1 MTKDEV
7 KQIAHEAAV
16 ATVELLKK
24 QGLLRE
30 TAKGVLE
37 KTESDLRQYPTW
49 KGMDTPHA
57 RRMVAKIDACLKA
70 AENDPYVDTIRLFYF
85 GGLKNA
91 AVAKTICCDDRTAQ
105 RARREL
111 LKQFAAKLYP
121 EEYEKEM
128 L

>member
-1 MTKDEV
+1 MNKDEA

-16 ATVELLKK
+16 ATVELLKR
-24 QGLLRE
+24 QGLLRD
-30 TAKGVLE
+30 TAKGVME

-49 KGMDTPHA
+49 QGMDTPHA
-57 RRMVAKIDACLKA
+57 RRMVAQIDACLA
-70 AENDPYVDTIRLFYF
+70 EAENDPYIDTIRLFYF

-111 LKQFAAKLYP
+111 VKKFAAKLYP
-121 EEYEKEM
+121 EEYMQEM